1 MDAGTYSMN
10 GKLIDHGDLFF
21 IPYIVLLLITMALS
35 KMHKAAHTYRI
46 NNANFNKYSRLIG
59 GIN

>member
-1 MDAGTYSMN
+1 MN